1 MILTISLILPFCS
14 AGMLVAG
21 SHLINTWYLLT
32 RTCPDF
38 IHKFF
43 TLHLSVFVH
52 VSLHISLHLCPNRIP
67 ALAAQLRNSSIIHA
81 AARLFRHGLLTWV
94 IVWFHSYRLCV
105 KLKAIYK
112 ICMDYIV
119 SNHQYLHSVWLS
131 FPGVVTSQHE
141 QFICYAMYPLPRA
154 QVQVGLVHWAANSL
168 V

>member
-1 MILTISLILPFCS
+1 MILTVSLILPFCS

-32 RTCPDF
+32 RTSLDF

-52 VSLHISLHLCPNRIP
+52 VSLHISLHLCPNGIP
-67 ALAAQLRNSSIIHA
+67 ALAAQHCKIHQLFMLQ
-81 AARLFRHGLLTWV
+81 LFRHGLLTWV

-131 FPGVVTSQHE
+131 FPGVVTSLHSDLS
-141 QFICYAMYPLPRA
+141 AMPCTSP
-154 QVQVGLVHWAANSL
+154 VQVGLVHWAANSL